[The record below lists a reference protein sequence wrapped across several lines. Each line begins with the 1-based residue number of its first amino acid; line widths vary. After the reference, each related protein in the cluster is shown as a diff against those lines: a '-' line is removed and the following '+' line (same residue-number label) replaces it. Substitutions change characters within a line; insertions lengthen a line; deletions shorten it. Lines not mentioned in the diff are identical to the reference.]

1 MLSSSPPQYPS
12 SITHIISHLVIQSA
26 AKDLK
31 NKQLN
36 NTMTNRSLETQDD
49 MKSKLFNFVN
59 LNVHLQ
65 RRLTKFAAYQVP
77 PKPVFYGFCK

>member
-1 MLSSSPPQYPS
+1 
-12 SITHIISHLVIQSA
+12 
-26 AKDLK
+26 
-31 NKQLN
+31 
-36 NTMTNRSLETQDD
+36 MTNRSLETQDD

-77 PKPVFYGFCK
+77 PKPD